1 MSKWLKILRSPE
13 AEDVSEGGGD
23 GGEQTSGAPPKD
35 APPPAA
41 LDMSSKIKMGDG
53 SEVTVG
59 ELMNGYQAH
68 GQAVKE
74 RDDLA
79 TRMEGVMSLFNDNT
93 SPEKRETITRQIL
106 TDAGYG
112 SEEVDAY
119 IDVVGMNSDV
129 DTEEYEDDDVTADD
143 TQQTAAPDNGRVHQL
158 ERELEMLK
166 KGQHQSRVRELE
178 ASLNGNLD
186 RIIDSHP
193 KLKLL
198 FEKTRDLQPGE
209 PGDQATK
216 DAVMRA
222 KAAVKGQLKREA
234 LEKMNIR
241 RAQAGTFED
250 SWMAEE
256 IDKAVEPVLSIYQS
270 VIGDIDRLGRT
281 PETVAGQTGR
291 DVLARDPVPR
301 PDGKSGKDTVS
312 KLKAWTED
320 SLLRLA
326 HAGTGESTV

>member
-1 MSKWLKILRSPE
+1 MSKWLRILRSPE
-13 AEDVSEGGGD
+13 DEGGSEGGGD

-35 APPPAA
+35 APSPAA
-41 LDMSSKIKMGDG
+41 LDMNSKIKMGDG

-68 GQAVKE
+68 GQVVKE

-79 TRMEGVMSLFNDNT
+79 TRMEGVMSLFNDDT
-93 SPEKRETITRQIL
+93 TPERRETVTRQIL

-112 SEEVDAY
+112 TEEVDAY

-129 DTEEYEDDDVTADD
+129 EPDEYEDDDVTADD
-143 TQQTAAPDNGRVHQL
+143 KQTVAPDNGRVQQL
-158 ERELEMLK
+158 EQELELLK
-166 KGQHQSRVRELE
+166 KGQHRSRVRELE
-178 ASLNGNLD
+178 ASLDGNLD
-186 RIIDSHP
+186 RVIDSHP

-216 DAVMRA
+216 EAVMRA

-301 PDGKSGKDTVS
+301 PDGKAGKDSVS

-326 HAGTGESTV
+326 HSGTGQSTV